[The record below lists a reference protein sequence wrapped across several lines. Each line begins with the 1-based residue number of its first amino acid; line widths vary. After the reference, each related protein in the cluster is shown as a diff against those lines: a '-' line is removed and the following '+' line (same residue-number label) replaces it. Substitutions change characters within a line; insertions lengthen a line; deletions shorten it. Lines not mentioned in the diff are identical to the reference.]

1 MLHLFTLVKIMMS
14 LPKPMEKSV
23 DLGETS
29 KSQREWCFS
38 HVFLNAALQ
47 CPETKPL
54 SSCQNISLGKIK

>member
-1 MLHLFTLVKIMMS
+1 MLHLFTLVKTMMS

-38 HVFLNAALQ
+38 HVFLDAALQ

-54 SSCQNISLGKIK
+54 S